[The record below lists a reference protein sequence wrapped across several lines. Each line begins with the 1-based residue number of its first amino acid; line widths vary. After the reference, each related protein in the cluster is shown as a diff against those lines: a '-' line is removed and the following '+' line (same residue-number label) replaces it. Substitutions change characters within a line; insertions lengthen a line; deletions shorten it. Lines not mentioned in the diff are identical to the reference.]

1 MKNLNLKGNPNR
13 GLIGATL
20 GFFIGFAA
28 VSLYGPTSAVFKEAF
43 INLNPV
49 LLALLI
55 AAPNLSGSL
64 LRIPFSAWVD
74 TTGGRKPLIVLLLLS
89 IIGMGGLY
97 VVLAFFSDNLNQ
109 YYYLLFALGLLS
121 GCGIATFSV
130 GVSQASYW
138 FPKSKQGVALGIY
151 GGVGNL
157 APGIFALLIPNLALP
172 LLGLPGSYLAWL
184 IFLIVGTV
192 IYIKI
197 GQNAWYFQLVD
208 KGINK
213 DEAKEIASK
222 EYGQELFPKGKASE
236 TLLISAKSWKTW
248 ALVFIYF
255 TTFGGFLALTG
266 WFPNYWM
273 TYFGLN
279 MKVAGLLTALYSI
292 LTSLTRIYGGK
303 VADKN
308 GGEITTI
315 VSLGIALIGAICMTF
330 ASTMTLAIIGIILL
344 AIGMGVAN
352 AAVFKIVPNAVPEAM
367 GGASGWI
374 GGLGALGGFLIPPVM
389 ASFLNRSGFAGYSQ
403 GFSVFIVLIIVAIGV
418 IALFQALQKKS
429 AITALRKKHLQHPEN
444 RT

>member
-13 GLIGATL
+13 GLTGATL

-43 INLNPV
+43 VNLNPV

-184 IFLIVGTV
+184 IFLIVGTI

-208 KGINK
+208 KGIDK

-315 VSLGIALIGAICMTF
+315 VSLGIALVGAICMTF

-403 GFSVFIVLIIVAIGV
+403 GFSVFIVLIIIAIGV

-429 AITALRKKHLQHPEN
+429 AK
-444 RT
+444 

>member
-1 MKNLNLKGNPNR
+1 M
-13 GLIGATL
+13 
-20 GFFIGFAA
+20 
-28 VSLYGPTSAVFKEAF
+28 
-43 INLNPV
+43 

-97 VVLAFFSDNLNQ
+97 IVLAFFSDNLNQ

-315 VSLGIALIGAICMTF
+315 VSLGIALVGAICMTF

-429 AITALRKKHLQHPEN
+429 AK
-444 RT
+444 

>member
-43 INLNPV
+43 VNLNPV

-74 TTGGRKPLIVLLLLS
+74 TTGGRKPFIVLLLLS

-172 LLGLPGSYLAWL
+172 ILGLPGSYLAWL

-403 GFSVFIVLIIVAIGV
+403 GFSVFIVLIIIAIGV

-429 AITALRKKHLQHPEN
+429 AK
-444 RT
+444 

>member
-97 VVLAFFSDNLNQ
+97 IVLAFFSDNLNQ

-403 GFSVFIVLIIVAIGV
+403 GFSVFIVLIIIAIGV
-418 IALFQALQKKS
+418 IALFKALQKRS
-429 AITALRKKHLQHPEN
+429 AK
-444 RT
+444 

>member
-43 INLNPV
+43 VNLNPV

-303 VADKN
+303 IADKN

-429 AITALRKKHLQHPEN
+429 SK
-444 RT
+444 

>member
-97 VVLAFFSDNLNQ
+97 IVLAFFSDNLNQ

-403 GFSVFIVLIIVAIGV
+403 GFSVFIVLIIIAIGV

-429 AITALRKKHLQHPEN
+429 AK
-444 RT
+444 

>member
-13 GLIGATL
+13 GLTGATL

-43 INLNPV
+43 VNLNPV

-208 KGINK
+208 KGISK

-429 AITALRKKHLQHPEN
+429 AK
-444 RT
+444 

>member
-43 INLNPV
+43 VNLNPV

-97 VVLAFFSDNLNQ
+97 IVLAFFSDNLNQ

-352 AAVFKIVPNAVPEAM
+352 AAVFKIVPNAVPEAI

-429 AITALRKKHLQHPEN
+429 AK
-444 RT
+444 

>member
-1 MKNLNLKGNPNR
+1 MKNLSLKGNPNR

-43 INLNPV
+43 VNLNPV

-138 FPKSKQGVALGIY
+138 FPKSKQGVALGLY
-151 GGVGNL
+151 GGIGNL

-184 IFLIVGTV
+184 IFLIVGTI

-197 GQNAWYFQLVD
+197 GQNAWYFQLLD

-279 MKVAGLLTALYSI
+279 MKVAGLLTAFYSI
-292 LTSLTRIYGGK
+292 LTSLTRVYGGK
-303 VADKN
+303 LADKK

-315 VSLGIALIGAICMTF
+315 VSLGIALVGAICMTF

-344 AIGMGVAN
+344 AIGMGIAN

-389 ASFLNRSGFAGYSQ
+389 ASFLNRSGFVGYSQ
-403 GFSVFIVLIIVAIGV
+403 GFSVFIVLMIVAIGV
-418 IALFQALQKKS
+418 IALFQAIQKK
-429 AITALRKKHLQHPEN
+429 AVK
-444 RT
+444 

>member
-1 MKNLNLKGNPNR
+1 MNTLNLKGNPRR
-13 GLIGATL
+13 GLTGATL

-43 INLNPV
+43 VNLNPV

-97 VVLAFFSDNLNQ
+97 VVLAFFNDNLNQ
-109 YYYLLFALGLLS
+109 YYSLLFILGLLS

-138 FPKSKQGVALGIY
+138 FPKSQQGVALGIY

-184 IFLIVGTV
+184 IFLIIGTA

-197 GQNAWYFQLVD
+197 GQNAWYFQLID
-208 KGINK
+208 RGINK

-236 TLLISAKSWKTW
+236 TLLLSAKSWKTW

-279 MKVAGLLTALYSI
+279 IKTAGLLTACYSI

-303 VADKN
+303 LADKN

-315 VSLGIALIGAICMTF
+315 ISLVIALAGAICMTF
-330 ASTMTLAIIGIILL
+330 ASTMPLAIVGIILL
-344 AIGMGVAN
+344 AVGMGVAN

-389 ASFLNRSGFAGYSQ
+389 ASFLNSSGFAGYSQ
-403 GFSVFIVLIIVAIGV
+403 GFSVFIVLIVLAIGV
-418 IALFQALQKKS
+418 IALFQAIQKKS
-429 AITALRKKHLQHPEN
+429 SK
-444 RT
+444 

>member
-43 INLNPV
+43 VNLNPV

-97 VVLAFFSDNLNQ
+97 IVLAFFSDNLNQ

-197 GQNAWYFQLVD
+197 GQNAWYFQLID

-429 AITALRKKHLQHPEN
+429 SK
-444 RT
+444 

>member
-43 INLNPV
+43 VNLNPV

-292 LTSLTRIYGGK
+292 LTSLTRLYGGK

-403 GFSVFIVLIIVAIGV
+403 GFSVFIVLIIIAIGV

-429 AITALRKKHLQHPEN
+429 AK
-444 RT
+444 

>member
-1 MKNLNLKGNPNR
+1 MNTLNLKGNPRR
-13 GLIGATL
+13 GLTGATL

-28 VSLYGPTSAVFKEAF
+28 VSLYGPTSAIFKEAF
-43 INLNPV
+43 VNLNPV

-97 VVLAFFSDNLNQ
+97 VVLAFFNENLNQ
-109 YYYLLFALGLLS
+109 YYSLLFILGLLS

-138 FPKSKQGVALGIY
+138 FPKSQQGVALGIY

-172 LLGLPGSYLAWL
+172 FLGLPGSYLAWL

-208 KGINK
+208 KGVSK

-279 MKVAGLLTALYSI
+279 IKLAGLLTACYSI

-303 VADKN
+303 LADKN

-315 VSLGIALIGAICMTF
+315 ISLAIALLGAICMTF

-389 ASFLNRSGFAGYSQ
+389 ASFLNKSGLAGYSQ
-403 GFSVFIVLIIVAIGV
+403 GFSVFIVLIILAIGV
-418 IALFQALQKKS
+418 IALFQAIQKKS
-429 AITALRKKHLQHPEN
+429 TK
-444 RT
+444 

>member
-13 GLIGATL
+13 GLTGATL

-43 INLNPV
+43 VNLNPV

-97 VVLAFFSDNLNQ
+97 VVLAFFSNNLNQ

-197 GQNAWYFQLVD
+197 GQNAWYFQLVE

-213 DEAKEIASK
+213 NEAKEIASK

-429 AITALRKKHLQHPEN
+429 AK
-444 RT
+444 

>member
-43 INLNPV
+43 VNLNPV

-138 FPKSKQGVALGIY
+138 FPKSKQGVALGLY
-151 GGVGNL
+151 GGIGNL

-184 IFLIVGTV
+184 IFLIVGTIV
-192 IYIKI
+192 YIKI
-197 GQNAWYFQLVD
+197 GQNAWYFQLLD

-279 MKVAGLLTALYSI
+279 MKIAGLLTAFYSI
-292 LTSLTRIYGGK
+292 LTSLTRVYGGK
-303 VADKN
+303 LADKK

-315 VSLGIALIGAICMTF
+315 VSLGIALVGAICMTF

-344 AIGMGVAN
+344 AIGMGIAN

-403 GFSVFIVLIIVAIGV
+403 GFSVFIVLIIIAIVV
-418 IALFQALQKKS
+418 IALFQAIQKK
-429 AITALRKKHLQHPEN
+429 AVK
-444 RT
+444 

>member
-97 VVLAFFSDNLNQ
+97 IVLAFFSDNLNQ

-374 GGLGALGGFLIPPVM
+374 GGLGALGGFLIPPIM

-418 IALFQALQKKS
+418 IALFQALQNKTL
-429 AITALRKKHLQHPEN
+429 I
-444 RT
+444 

>member
-13 GLIGATL
+13 GLTGATL
-20 GFFIGFAA
+20 GFFIGFAT

-43 INLNPV
+43 VNLNPV

-184 IFLIVGTV
+184 IFLIVGTI

-315 VSLGIALIGAICMTF
+315 VSLGIALVGAICMTF

-429 AITALRKKHLQHPEN
+429 AK
-444 RT
+444 

>member
-43 INLNPV
+43 VNLNPV

-97 VVLAFFSDNLNQ
+97 VVLAFFSNNLNQ

-308 GGEITTI
+308 CGEITTI

-429 AITALRKKHLQHPEN
+429 AK
-444 RT
+444 

>member
-43 INLNPV
+43 VNLNPV

-97 VVLAFFSDNLNQ
+97 IVLAFFSYNLNQ

-429 AITALRKKHLQHPEN
+429 AK
-444 RT
+444 

>member
-1 MKNLNLKGNPNR
+1 MKNLNLKGNQNR

-43 INLNPV
+43 VNLNPV

-315 VSLGIALIGAICMTF
+315 VSLVIALIGAICMTF

-429 AITALRKKHLQHPEN
+429 AK
-444 RT
+444 

>member
-43 INLNPV
+43 VNLNPV

-97 VVLAFFSDNLNQ
+97 IVLAFFSDNLNQ

-208 KGINK
+208 KGISK

-403 GFSVFIVLIIVAIGV
+403 GFSVFIVLIIIAIGV

-429 AITALRKKHLQHPEN
+429 AK
-444 RT
+444 

>member
-13 GLIGATL
+13 GLTGATL

-43 INLNPV
+43 VNLNPV

-97 VVLAFFSDNLNQ
+97 IVLAFFSNNLNQ

-279 MKVAGLLTALYSI
+279 MKIAGLLTALYSI

-418 IALFQALQKKS
+418 ITLFQALQKKS
-429 AITALRKKHLQHPEN
+429 SK
-444 RT
+444 

>member
-43 INLNPV
+43 VNLNPV

-352 AAVFKIVPNAVPEAM
+352 SAVFKIVPNAVPEAM

-429 AITALRKKHLQHPEN
+429 AK
-444 RT
+444 

>member
-13 GLIGATL
+13 GLTGATL

-43 INLNPV
+43 VNLNPV

-374 GGLGALGGFLIPPVM
+374 GVLGALGGFLIPPVM

-403 GFSVFIVLIIVAIGV
+403 GFSVFIVLIIIAIGV
-418 IALFQALQKKS
+418 IALFQALQKRS
-429 AITALRKKHLQHPEN
+429 AK
-444 RT
+444 

>member
-43 INLNPV
+43 VNLNPV

-97 VVLAFFSDNLNQ
+97 IVLAFFSDNLNQ

-315 VSLGIALIGAICMTF
+315 VSLVIALIGAICMTF

-429 AITALRKKHLQHPEN
+429 AK
-444 RT
+444 

>member
-43 INLNPV
+43 VNLNPV

-315 VSLGIALIGAICMTF
+315 VSLVIALIGAICMTF

-429 AITALRKKHLQHPEN
+429 AK
-444 RT
+444 

>member
-43 INLNPV
+43 VNLNPV

-97 VVLAFFSDNLNQ
+97 IVLAFFSDNLNQ

-184 IFLIVGTV
+184 ILLIVGTV

-429 AITALRKKHLQHPEN
+429 AK
-444 RT
+444 

>member
-43 INLNPV
+43 VNLNPV

-97 VVLAFFSDNLNQ
+97 IVLAFFSDNLNQ

-279 MKVAGLLTALYSI
+279 MKIAGLLTALYSI

-418 IALFQALQKKS
+418 ITLFQALQKKS
-429 AITALRKKHLQHPEN
+429 SK
-444 RT
+444 

>member
-1 MKNLNLKGNPNR
+1 MNTLNLKGNPRR
-13 GLIGATL
+13 GLTGATL

-28 VSLYGPTSAVFKEAF
+28 VSLYGPTSAIFKEAF
-43 INLNPV
+43 VNLNPV

-97 VVLAFFSDNLNQ
+97 VVLAFFNDNLNQ
-109 YYYLLFALGLLS
+109 YYSLLFILGLLS

-138 FPKSKQGVALGIY
+138 FPKSQQGVALGIY

-172 LLGLPGSYLAWL
+172 FLGLPGSYLAWL

-208 KGINK
+208 KGISK

-279 MKVAGLLTALYSI
+279 IKIAGLLTACYSI

-303 VADKN
+303 LADKN
-308 GGEITTI
+308 GGEITTVI
-315 VSLGIALIGAICMTF
+315 SLAIALAGAICMTF
-330 ASTMTLAIIGIILL
+330 ASTMPLAIVGIILL
-344 AIGMGVAN
+344 AVGMGVAN

-389 ASFLNRSGFAGYSQ
+389 ASFLNKSGFAGYSQ
-403 GFSVFIVLIIVAIGV
+403 GFSVFIVLIVLAIGV
-418 IALFQALQKKS
+418 IALFQAIQKKS
-429 AITALRKKHLQHPEN
+429 AK
-444 RT
+444 

>member
-13 GLIGATL
+13 GLTGATL

-43 INLNPV
+43 VNLNPV

-184 IFLIVGTV
+184 IFLIVGTI

-315 VSLGIALIGAICMTF
+315 VSLGIALVGAICMTF

-429 AITALRKKHLQHPEN
+429 VK
-444 RT
+444 

>member
-43 INLNPV
+43 VNLNPV

-97 VVLAFFSDNLNQ
+97 IVLAFFSDNLNQ

-315 VSLGIALIGAICMTF
+315 VSLGIALVGAICMTF

-429 AITALRKKHLQHPEN
+429 AK
-444 RT
+444 

>member
-97 VVLAFFSDNLNQ
+97 IVLAFFSDNLNQ

-208 KGINK
+208 KGISK

-429 AITALRKKHLQHPEN
+429 AK
-444 RT
+444 

>member
-13 GLIGATL
+13 GLTGATL

-43 INLNPV
+43 LNLNPV

-97 VVLAFFSDNLNQ
+97 IVLAFFSDNLNQ
-109 YYYLLFALGLLS
+109 YYHLLFALGLLS

-197 GQNAWYFQLVD
+197 GQNAWYFQLID

-292 LTSLTRIYGGK
+292 LTSITRIYGGK

-315 VSLGIALIGAICMTF
+315 ASLGIALIGAICMTF
-330 ASTMTLAIIGIILL
+330 ASTMTLSIIGIILL

-418 IALFQALQKKS
+418 ITLFQALQKKS
-429 AITALRKKHLQHPEN
+429 AK
-444 RT
+444 

>member
-43 INLNPV
+43 VNLNPV

-97 VVLAFFSDNLNQ
+97 IVLAFFSDNLNQ

-403 GFSVFIVLIIVAIGV
+403 GFSVFIVLTIVAIGV

-429 AITALRKKHLQHPEN
+429 AK
-444 RT
+444 

>member
-43 INLNPV
+43 VNLNPV

-97 VVLAFFSDNLNQ
+97 IVLAFFSDNLNQ

-374 GGLGALGGFLIPPVM
+374 GGLGALGGFLIHPVM

-429 AITALRKKHLQHPEN
+429 AK
-444 RT
+444 

>member
-43 INLNPV
+43 VNLNPV

-315 VSLGIALIGAICMTF
+315 VSLGIALVGAICMTF

-403 GFSVFIVLIIVAIGV
+403 GFSVFIVLIIIAIGV

-429 AITALRKKHLQHPEN
+429 AK
-444 RT
+444 

>member
-43 INLNPV
+43 VNLNPV

-97 VVLAFFSDNLNQ
+97 IVLAFFSDNLNQ

-403 GFSVFIVLIIVAIGV
+403 GFSVFIVLII
-418 IALFQALQKKS
+418 
-429 AITALRKKHLQHPEN
+429 
-444 RT
+444 

>member
-97 VVLAFFSDNLNQ
+97 IVLAFFSDNLNQ

-429 AITALRKKHLQHPEN
+429 AK
-444 RT
+444 

>member
-97 VVLAFFSDNLNQ
+97 IVLAFFSDNLNQ

-389 ASFLNRSGFAGYSQ
+389 ASFLNRLGFAGYSQ
-403 GFSVFIVLIIVAIGV
+403 GFSVFIVLIIIAIGV
-418 IALFQALQKKS
+418 IALFQALQKRS
-429 AITALRKKHLQHPEN
+429 AK
-444 RT
+444 